1 MLLNIS
7 SVLGRQYSVH
17 FGASVVAILLFA
29 FHGLPLG
36 LAPLS
41 LEANGSV
48 REYQKNLA
56 GNYVIGIGTVPYSP
70 SPGMVHFASYVENRE
85 TKLRYPNAE
94 VVLTGLGP
102 VTDEQSQLVIEAI
115 RMNNTVLDPTYY
127 ELNVPLN
134 HEGLWTITLEISV
147 DEGSAMTVFE
157 IEVLE
162 TNPVVPILTLMALLG
177 FLFILGVSGRAWI
190 REYRKKHS

>member
-1 MLLNIS
+1 MGCGKTPVYVYIYIYIHIYIYIYIYIS
-7 SVLGRQYSVH
+7 HVLVCLVH
-17 FGASVVAILLFA
+17 CS
-29 FHGLPLG
+29 
-36 LAPLS
+36 
-41 LEANGSV
+41 
-48 REYQKNLA
+48 
-56 GNYVIGIGTVPYSP
+56 
-70 SPGMVHFASYVENRE
+70 
-85 TKLRYPNAE
+85 
-94 VVLTGLGP
+94 GLGP

-147 DEGSAMTVFE
+147 DEGAAMTVFE

-190 REYRKKHS
+190 RVYRKKRS

>member
-7 SVLGRQYSVH
+7 SVLGRQDSVH
-17 FGASVVAILLFA
+17 FGAAVVAILLFA

-36 LAPLS
+36 LGPLS

-70 SPGMVHFASYVENRE
+70 SPWMVHFASYVENRE
-85 TKLRYPNAE
+85 TKFRYPNAE

-102 VTDEQSQLVIEAI
+102 VTDEQSQLVIEPI

-147 DEGSAMTVFE
+147 DEGSAMTDFE

-190 REYRKKHS
+190 REYRKKRS

>member
-1 MLLNIS
+1 M
-7 SVLGRQYSVH
+7 
-17 FGASVVAILLFA
+17 
-29 FHGLPLG
+29 
-36 LAPLS
+36 
-41 LEANGSV
+41 
-48 REYQKNLA
+48 
-56 GNYVIGIGTVPYSP
+56 
-70 SPGMVHFASYVENRE
+70 
-85 TKLRYPNAE
+85 
-94 VVLTGLGP
+94 TGLGP

-115 RMNNTVLDPTYY
+115 RMKNTVLDPTYY

-190 REYRKKHS
+190 REYRKKRS